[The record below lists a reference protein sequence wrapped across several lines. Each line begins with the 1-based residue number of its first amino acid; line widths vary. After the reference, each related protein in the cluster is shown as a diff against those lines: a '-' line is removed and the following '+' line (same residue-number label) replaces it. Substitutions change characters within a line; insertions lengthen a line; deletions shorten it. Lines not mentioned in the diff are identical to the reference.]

1 MPLAHL
7 DPHSKHPL
15 VLLTACTAKR
25 MSVLDNAEAH
35 SILNSLWH
43 DSFTRNGW
51 YVGRYV
57 IMPDHV
63 HLFAMPAGMAIPLN
77 QWVALW
83 KSISSRSITAKTVAN
98 APIWQRDYFD
108 RYIRTAESYSAK
120 WDYVCNNPVPAKLVT
135 KADDWPYRGVIHDL
149 AR

>member
-7 DPHSKHPL
+7 DPLSKHPL
-15 VLLTACTAKR
+15 VFLTACTAKR

-35 SILNSLWH
+35 SILNSIWH
-43 DSFTRNGW
+43 DSFARNGW

-63 HLFAMPAGMAIPLN
+63 HLFAMPAGKAIPLH

-83 KSISSRSITAKTVAN
+83 KSISSSQNRGQRTNLATRLFRSVYTHSGILQGEVGLCV
-98 APIWQRDYFD
+98 Q
-108 RYIRTAESYSAK
+108 
-120 WDYVCNNPVPAKLVT
+120 
-135 KADDWPYRGVIHDL
+135 
-149 AR
+149 